1 MFIVHQI
8 IGVIADPLMIL
19 FLGIGLGVGL
29 RSRCRKIG
37 AWVIGWTLALVW
49 VMAMPYTTEK
59 LAKWIER
66 DYYPEQTAEAMPE
79 AEAIILLGGGV
90 WSAQEGSDWPYP
102 DLKEA
107 ADRAWH
113 AARLWRARRAPKIYC
128 TCPDASRSTPPFLM
142 DLGVPREAIVCFDG
156 PRNTEEEAKRYEV
169 EFRGGERKVK
179 VLLVTSASHMKRA
192 EMIFMKYAPGLE
204 VIPAATDFMYV
215 EPVKREFNIRRY
227 LPSVGS
233 LASFNVILHEL
244 LGLLRYAVK

>member
-1 MFIVHQI
+1 MMWFIHQTV
-8 IGVIADPLMIL
+8 GVLTNPVMLAIL
-19 FLGIGLGVGL
+19 GIVIGLGVGK
-29 RSRCRKIG
+29 RCKCCGR
-37 AWVIGWTLALVW
+37 WVIRMTLALLW
-49 VMAMPYTTEK
+49 IMAMPYTTEK

-128 TCPDASRSTPPFLM
+128 TCPDVSRSTPPFLM

-156 PRNTEEEAKRYEV
+156 PRNTEEEATRYAAEL
-169 EFRGGERKVK
+169 GEAK

-192 EMIFMKYAPGLE
+192 EVIFKKYAPGLE

-227 LPSVGS
+227 LPSVGG